1 MSVSFFRNFIYLLG
15 FIGLAAIGLLLLRTW
30 QVVSSTIVHKSLSFH
45 GKFLTGFALLVVLAA
60 LWSEVKVVVRIFRC
74 LTETY
79 CGPSV
84 ASGWIYLAA
93 LGAVYLF
100 VEIAIFVLNKVQARA
115 TSL

>member
-1 MSVSFFRNFIYLLG
+1 MYLFG
-15 FIGLAAIGLLLLRTW
+15 FIGLAAIGLLPLRTW
-30 QVVSSTIVHKSLSFH
+30 QVVSNTVVHKSLSFH
-45 GKFLTGFALLVVLAA
+45 GELLNGFALLVVLAA
-60 LWSEVKVVVRIFRC
+60 LWSEVKVVVHIFRC

-115 TSL
+115 ASL